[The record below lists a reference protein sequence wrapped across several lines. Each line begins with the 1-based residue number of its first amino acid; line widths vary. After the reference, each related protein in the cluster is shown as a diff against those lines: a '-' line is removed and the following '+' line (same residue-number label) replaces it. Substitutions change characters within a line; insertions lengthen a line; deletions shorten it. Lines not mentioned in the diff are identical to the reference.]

1 MIDTLEY
8 FDELKKFFEPSQA
21 ETLAKLL
28 GKIYKEVA
36 DIATKKEL
44 VELIEVVKSLSE
56 KINKL
61 AEAQERT
68 EGRLAILEEK
78 MAELAEAQKKTEERV
93 NELAQAQKKTEERL
107 NILEEKMA
115 ELAEAQKKT
124 EERMNE
130 LAQAQ
135 KKTEESL
142 RVLIKRVEKLEDR
155 VEGISDSVGYSLE
168 NASFKALPKL
178 LKKEGIEVIGNFIR
192 RYWREEQINIW
203 GKGRLKDK
211 EILILGEAKVRPSKK
226 EILKFIKTAEDIK
239 KAEKAETFLIFV
251 AHDYPPIIEEY
262 LKEKS
267 IKYYWSYEF
276 EER

>member
-56 KINKL
+56 KINRL

-93 NELAQAQKKTEERL
+93 
-107 NILEEKMA
+107 
-115 ELAEAQKKT
+115 
-124 EERMNE
+124 NE

-276 EER
+276 EGR